1 MARYSRRVGL
11 VGETR
16 QSTLCAI
23 SRARTNSDC
32 TLPFLVLCC
41 MVSVSGCLPM
51 LCSSLSS
58 ATRCST
64 LLVCLSEHDHA
75 RLAVAARLHA
85 GYARDTP
92 GAVASIARA
101 PATRPQVVDRPPR

>member
-1 MARYSRRVGL
+1 MARYSRCVGL

-23 SRARTNSDC
+23 SRTRTNSDW

-41 MVSVSGCLPM
+41 MADVSGCLPM
-51 LCSSLSS
+51 LCSSLSR

-64 LLVCLSEHDHA
+64 LLLCALERGHT
-75 RLAVAARLHA
+75 RLAVAARIHA

-92 GAVASIARA
+92 GAVASTARA
-101 PATRPQVVDRPPR
+101 PATRPPVVDRP